1 MIWAIGPIAERPT
14 RQRFTAECKAPIL
27 AEYDR
32 AERTEEGVILRRED
46 PYSSDLVEWPKVAET
61 GAQAGP
67 GTVG

>member
-1 MIWAIGPIAERPT
+1 MIWAIGPGAERPT
-14 RQRFTAECKAPIL
+14 RQRFTAECKVPIL

-46 PYSSDLVEWPKVAET
+46 PYSSDLVELTKVAET